1 MRLLTGWE
9 TAETVVVPHDLVAV
23 ACQPGARDSPL
34 RWRGFLDVV
43 VVAAAPLPSLV
54 LVDSEFYD
62 LDVQLACD
70 ALSALQTAG
79 KCAVF
84 SSEASDDLV
93 RGGWSAVSC
102 LRATVCSVFAERKGT
117 LEGVWLGVSDVEG
130 RL

>member
-1 MRLLTGWE
+1 
-9 TAETVVVPHDLVAV
+9 
-23 ACQPGARDSPL
+23 
-34 RWRGFLDVV
+34 VV

-93 RGGWSAVSC
+93 RGRWSAVSC